1 MSMYQHRGMGAAPP
15 GSSNRLND
23 LLNEIRQEFE
33 NQSRQTEGFEHQSM
47 SNCLAMSQRQRTF
60 FLGRR

>member
-47 SNCLAMSQRQRTF
+47 FNCLAVSQR
-60 FLGRR
+60 